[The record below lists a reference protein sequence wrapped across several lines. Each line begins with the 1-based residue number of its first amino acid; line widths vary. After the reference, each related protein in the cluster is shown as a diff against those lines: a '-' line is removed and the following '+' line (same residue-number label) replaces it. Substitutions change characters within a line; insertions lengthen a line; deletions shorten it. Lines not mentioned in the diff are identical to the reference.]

1 MTEEI
6 KDQETKIEKVTKKD
20 IKKNQSDEIVD
31 SIMKKIL
38 EIK

>member
-1 MTEEI
+1 MSEI
-6 KDQETKIEKVTKKD
+6 VENQEVKIEKVTKKD